1 MMTPALAYPVM
12 PSTPTAVTAARQ
24 AVVSVTPSTIGLSSY
39 LSSALIGMSHRVWI
53 ADESDFATCTGVRLN
68 PLSPGYSLSCYIP
81 GHGTITASI
90 VLTGRL
96 GDAPTN
102 ARLAMIGQATQ
113 QLKTRAQYEA
123 RESVAIQGLF
133 GSDLTSESPLQA
145 QIQQVPDTTL
155 PVASHADTMPVLDLT
170 TGKRSTQSVVVIRN
184 QLFTDQMVPLSLSL
198 EYRP

>member
-1 MMTPALAYPVM
+1 MIAPELAYPVM
-12 PSTPTAVTAARQ
+12 PSLPTPVTVTRQ

-39 LSSALIGMSHRVWI
+39 FSSALIGMSHRVWI
-53 ADESDFATCTGVRLN
+53 VNESDYATCTGTRLI
-68 PLSPGYSLSCYIP
+68 PQSPGYSLACYIP
-81 GHGTITASI
+81 GYGTITAAI

-102 ARLAMIGQATQ
+102 ARLAMLGQANQ
-113 QLKTRAQYEA
+113 QTKTRAQYEA

-133 GSDLTSESPLQA
+133 GSDLTSEPALQA
-145 QIQQVPDTTL
+145 QIQQVSDPTL
-155 PVASHADTMPVLDLT
+155 PMASHAETMPVVDIA

-184 QLFTDQMVPLSLSL
+184 QLFTDQMVPLGLTL